1 MFLQS
6 CPRERKVSWTSRESY
21 RTQAGD
27 TVDGLHKQAINMT
40 LGSEQL
46 IVPARHGVG

>member
-6 CPRERKVSWTSRESY
+6 FPRERKVLWTSLESC
-21 RTQAGD
+21 RAQAGD
-27 TVDGLHKQAINMT
+27 TADGLHKQAINTT

-46 IVPARHGVG
+46 IVSTRHGVG